1 MVLLSPTKRKKPQ
14 IMLNDN
20 GSGGRE
26 WDLKYLEWLKLQM
39 KIFHSL
45 RPKKLPMRDGNIVYL
60 NPPSPGVRG
69 IMLEYG
75 ISRKQAEEWWNIH

>member
-1 MVLLSPTKRKKPQ
+1 M
-14 IMLNDN
+14 MLNDN

-26 WDLKYLEWLKLQM
+26 WDLRYLEWLKLQM

-69 IMLEYG
+69 IILEYG
-75 ISRKQAEEWWNIH
+75 ISRKQAEEWWNMH

>member
-1 MVLLSPTKRKKPQ
+1 
-14 IMLNDN
+14 MLNDN
-20 GSGGRE
+20 GGGSRE
-26 WDLKYLEWLKLQM
+26 WDLIYLEWLKLQI

-45 RPKKLPMRDGNIVYL
+45 NPETHLMNEGNIAYL
-60 NPPSPGVRG
+60 YPPSPGVRG

>member
-1 MVLLSPTKRKKPQ
+1 M
-14 IMLNDN
+14 MLNDN

-26 WDLKYLEWLKLQM
+26 WDLRYLEWLKLQM